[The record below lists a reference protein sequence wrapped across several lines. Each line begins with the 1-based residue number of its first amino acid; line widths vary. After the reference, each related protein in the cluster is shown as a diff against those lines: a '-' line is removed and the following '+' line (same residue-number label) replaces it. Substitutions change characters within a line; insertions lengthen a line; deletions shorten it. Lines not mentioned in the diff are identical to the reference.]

1 LFHWGEDGSHWGGS
15 FIVSLRGF
23 NEVET
28 IQKKGRRKRIP
39 RRIRATRENQGT
51 EERDGFM
58 VQRPE

>member
-1 LFHWGEDGSHWGGS
+1 LFHWGEEGSRWGGS

-28 IQKKGRRKRIP
+28 IQKKGRRKSTP
-39 RRIRATRENQGT
+39 RRMSTTRENQGT
-51 EERDGFM
+51 EERVGFM